1 MWRWRNENGETE
13 EEGNDNITSSQ
24 PYKHIN
30 QYWLI
35 IWYIWETDMEG
46 EVLFIKFNNLI
57 LLNHENP
64 SFTNHLIRSF
74 FNSC

>member
-13 EEGNDNITSSQ
+13 EEGKDNITSSQ

-46 EVLFIKFNNLI
+46 GGFVYLI
-57 LLNHENP
+57 
-64 SFTNHLIRSF
+64 
-74 FNSC
+74 